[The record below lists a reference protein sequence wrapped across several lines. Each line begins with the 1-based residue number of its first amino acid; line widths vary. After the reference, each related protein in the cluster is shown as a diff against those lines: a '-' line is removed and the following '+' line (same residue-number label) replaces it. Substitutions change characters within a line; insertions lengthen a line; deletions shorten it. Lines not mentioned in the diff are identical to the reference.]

1 MRLLSQQTAMY
12 LHYNED
18 HITIY
23 ESQERTLRLEVAY
36 QVDEISAIQNNVFYT
51 VDTA

>member
-23 ESQERTLRLEVAY
+23 ESQERTLRLEVVY
-36 QVDEISAIQNNVFYT
+36 QVGEVSAIQNNVFC
-51 VDTA
+51 TAGMA